1 MNWKNIWKG
10 IAMGMVETVPGVS
23 SSTIAMLV
31 GIYENIIGS
40 ISDLTSKHF
49 RRAVLYLIPVGIGI
63 VIGFLLSIQLV
74 QFFLDNYPVPTHF
87 LFIGLVIGMLPF
99 IWFSGMRHFGNAKNI
114 PYQGKHYA
122 LMVLFFILLVMLNVV
137 FAPEKTIMTDL
148 VFTDYLFLFF
158 SGWLASI
165 ALVLPGISGALILM
179 ILGAYYTATNAIT
192 ALQIDVIA
200 TVGMGVVIGVLITGK
215 LVRFLL
221 QHYRQGTY
229 AGIVGLLAGSIIVL
243 FIGIPETIGQVI
255 ASVLLL
261 IIGFLFS
268 YLISQRQKM

>member
-31 GIYENIIGS
+31 GIYENVIGS
-40 ISDLTSKHF
+40 ISDLTSKYI
-49 RRAVLYLIPVGIGI
+49 RRGVLYLIPVGIGI
-63 VIGFLLSIQLV
+63 VIGFLLSIQV
-74 QFFLDNYPVPTHF
+74 VEFFLINYTVPTHF

-99 IWFSGMRHFGNAKNI
+99 IWYSGKRHTDQLKSV
-114 PYQGKHYA
+114 PYQVKHYVI
-122 LMVLFFILLVMLNVV
+122 MVLFFVLLVFLNNFLGYDESV
-137 FAPEKTIMTDL
+137 MTDL

-158 SGWLASI
+158 SGWLAST

-179 ILGAYYTATNAIT
+179 ILGAYYTAIDAIT
-192 ALQIDVIA
+192 SLNIDVIIA
-200 TVGMGVVIGVLITGK
+200 VGAGVVIGVLITGK
-215 LVRFLL
+215 LVRFLII
-221 QHYRQGTY
+221 HFRQSTY
-229 AGIVGLLAGSIIVL
+229 AGIVGLLAGSVIVL
-243 FIGIPETIGQVI
+243 YIGLPETIGQMI

-268 YLISQRQKM
+268 YLISQRQKV

>member
-49 RRAVLYLIPVGIGI
+49 RRGVLYLIPVGIGI

-74 QFFLDNYPVPTHF
+74 QFFLDNYQVPTHF

-99 IWFSGMRHFGNAKNI
+99 IWFSGMRHVGNAKNI

-158 SGWLASI
+158 AGWLASI

-243 FIGIPETIGQVI
+243 FIGIPETIGQMI